1 MKNIFTRSSNMS
13 REYCCSIVRV
23 GEVIPVEGSDF
34 LGKTIVDGFQIVV
47 RKDEVKKGDIM
58 FYVSNECELNE
69 KFLSINNQF
78 SRDCYTKNSNYKE
91 VQSRLDIIET
101 LKKRLEGITSDENQ
115 NATEISEVT
124 AIIKEHEASLS
135 KLYGFFN
142 KNGRVKMI
150 TLRKCPSL
158 GYLFSPEAM
167 YKYCPK
173 AKSVNLEDWV
183 DNPDSDHDFDTVNG
197 ELFVK
202 AYVPKPSNVN
212 CSSKTRTTKAQKRVS
227 AMDKIVPNEFF
238 FHYDTQMLN
247 KNIHRFTPDSEVYIS
262 VKVHGCVE
270 RNTVVDTL
278 EYGEKIIGDIV
289 DNKLECHIKA
299 FDVEEDSVVYVP
311 VDNFYFM
318 PNDGEWYEIELE
330 DGKKITIT
338 GNNPVWLPLEET
350 YRRAEDLSIGDTLLV
365 D

>member
-1 MKNIFTRSSNMS
+1 MNKLLTQSKDMS
-13 REYCCSIVRV
+13 REYCCSIVKL
-23 GEVIPVEGSDF
+23 GEVMPVEGSDF

-47 RKDEVKKGDIM
+47 RKDMVHEGDIM
-58 FYVSNECELNE
+58 FYASNETELNE

-78 SRDCYTKNSNYKE
+78 EDYEKNANYSEVSKLLKRKKEYLNAENEDNSNDTDAVINIDEK
-91 VQSRLDIIET
+91 
-101 LKKRLEGITSDENQ
+101 LKTMR
-115 NATEISEVT
+115 
-124 AIIKEHEASLS
+124 
-135 KLYGFFN
+135 GFFN
-142 KNGRVKMI
+142 KYGRVKMI

-158 GYLFSPEAM
+158 GYLFSIDAM
-167 YKYCPK
+167 ANYCPK
-173 AKSVNLEDWV
+173 IKSIDFEKLL
-183 DNPDSDHDFDTVNG
+183 SDENADLDFDTVDG

-202 AYVPKPSNVN
+202 AYVPRTSHKEPSHGGREN
-212 CSSKTRTTKAQKRVS
+212 KRNKKLN
-227 AMDKIVPNEFF
+227 KIDRLVENQFV
-238 FHYDTQMLN
+238 FHYDTQQLN
-247 KNIHRFTPDSEVYIS
+247 KNIYRFNPDDEVYIS
-262 VKVHGCVE
+262 VKMHGCVE

-299 FDVEEDSVVYVP
+299 FDVEEDSAVYVP
-311 VDNFYFM
+311 IDNFYFM

-350 YRRAEDLSIGDTLLV
+350 YRRVEDLSAGDTLLV